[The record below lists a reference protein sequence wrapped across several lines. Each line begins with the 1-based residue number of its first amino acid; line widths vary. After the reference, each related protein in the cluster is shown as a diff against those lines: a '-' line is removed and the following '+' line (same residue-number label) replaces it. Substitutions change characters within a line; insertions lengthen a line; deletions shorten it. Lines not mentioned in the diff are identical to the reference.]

1 MLESPSLRFSY
12 PTAMF
17 HSDFNSNK
25 TCNVVRLYH
34 LVALQRNRNVS
45 NATSSSCIISYLSLV
60 PRGKRNISR
69 LVVRFAR
76 YRLYAVFVLGN
87 IFRLPD
93 TWQAHT
99 RLAWFLKEAWQRK
112 EETANLQEE
121 SSTLWA
127 LVITVVNEES
137 EEALLT
143 NLLPLIK
150 PPNSLI

>member
-1 MLESPSLRFSY
+1 
-12 PTAMF
+12 
-17 HSDFNSNK
+17 
-25 TCNVVRLYH
+25 
-34 LVALQRNRNVS
+34 
-45 NATSSSCIISYLSLV
+45 
-60 PRGKRNISR
+60 
-69 LVVRFAR
+69 
-76 YRLYAVFVLGN
+76 
-87 IFRLPD
+87 
-93 TWQAHT
+93 
-99 RLAWFLKEAWQRK
+99 LKEAWQRK